1 MRRGRNCFFNFAPQA
16 KIFQKSSVILYI
28 MAPQAR
34 KILYTISGGPPE
46 TVGYTISEGGRCIIN
61 AAHFLK
67 QANRPKSAQN
77 RSTDPSQPRTQV
89 LFRIPRTE
97 MSLGKKNVCLSA
109 RASKWKEKTLKT
121 VSGSSFK
128 SLKTLASS
136 MTLKTAFN
144 NYGCSSMS
152 FLFL

>member
-1 MRRGRNCFFNFAPQA
+1 MQKKTFGQNNFKKFSKGNSKKSYAPQANFFFNFAPQA

-46 TVGYTISEGGRCIIN
+46 TVGYTISEGGRCIITAAAA

-77 RSTDPSQPRTQV
+77 RSTDPSQPRTQ
-89 LFRIPRTE
+89 
-97 MSLGKKNVCLSA
+97 G
-109 RASKWKEKTLKT
+109 T
-121 VSGSSFK
+121 V
-128 SLKTLASS
+128 
-136 MTLKTAFN
+136 
-144 NYGCSSMS
+144 
-152 FLFL
+152 

>member
-1 MRRGRNCFFNFAPQA
+1 MAEKCNKKTFGQNNFKKFSKGNSKKSYAPQAKFFFNFAPQA

-46 TVGYTISEGGRCIIN
+46 TVSYTISEGGGGEVHYKCAAAA

-89 LFRIPRTE
+89 LFRIPRT
-97 MSLGKKNVCLSA
+97 
-109 RASKWKEKTLKT
+109 
-121 VSGSSFK
+121 
-128 SLKTLASS
+128 
-136 MTLKTAFN
+136 
-144 NYGCSSMS
+144 
-152 FLFL
+152 